1 MALAGGESME
11 FLEARG
17 PRFEASLQEFLSG
30 KGMTF
35 RGVNFWRAPDDHLEV
50 RVHPDWRM
58 NRDEGQE
65 SLDEMEFSR
74 CVAAEISAASPRFAA
89 EIENLS
95 WRMVKLDPSGKDVI
109 CLYCPEERKVLW
121 SAWMA

>member
-1 MALAGGESME
+1 ME

-17 PRFEASLQEFLSG
+17 TRFETSLREFFSG

-50 RVHPDWRM
+50 RVHPDWRV
-58 NRDEGQE
+58 NRDQEQE
-65 SLDEMEFSR
+65 SLSELEFSR
-74 CVAAEISAASPRFAA
+74 SVAAEISTASPRFAA
-89 EIENLS
+89 EIERLP
-95 WRMVKLDPSGKDVI
+95 WRMVKLDPSGREVI
-109 CLYCPEERKVLW
+109 CLYCPEEHKVLW

>member
-1 MALAGGESME
+1 ME
-11 FLEARG
+11 FLELRG
-17 PRFEASLQEFLSG
+17 RRFEEALERFLSG

-35 RGVNFWRAPDDHLEV
+35 RGVNFWRAPDAHLEV
-50 RVHPDWRM
+50 RVHPDWRV
-58 NRDEGQE
+58 NRDEEQE
-65 SLDEMEFSR
+65 SLDETGFSR
-74 CVAAEISAASPRFAA
+74 SVAAEISAASPRFAA

-95 WRMVKLDPSGKDVI
+95 WRMVKLDPSGKEVI